1 MKLNRVKNMIIVL
14 IMIVS
19 NGMGFANATL
29 ISDLSAR
36 DWQSAG
42 DNALTYDASTRLEW
56 LDLSV
61 TYGNSIIDTEAEDFF
76 GEFRW
81 ASADEVANL
90 LNSILFQEETVGNHS
105 LDGMSRA
112 VYFQSLLGQDY
123 ANYSQGISRGSPKDN
138 VGTNIITYGLG
149 FVQIHE
155 TRVRVL
161 HPYTNCCALDTFSL
175 DRVGSWLVRTAT
187 VPEPSTLFIF
197 VVGLLGITARK
208 IKQ

>member
-42 DNALTYDASTRLEW
+42 DNALTYDASTGLEW
-56 LDLSV
+56 LDLSA

-123 ANYSQGISRGSPKDN
+123 ANYSQGISS
-138 VGTNIITYGLG
+138 
-149 FVQIHE
+149 
-155 TRVRVL
+155 
-161 HPYTNCCALDTFSL
+161 
-175 DRVGSWLVRTAT
+175 
-187 VPEPSTLFIF
+187 
-197 VVGLLGITARK
+197 
-208 IKQ
+208 